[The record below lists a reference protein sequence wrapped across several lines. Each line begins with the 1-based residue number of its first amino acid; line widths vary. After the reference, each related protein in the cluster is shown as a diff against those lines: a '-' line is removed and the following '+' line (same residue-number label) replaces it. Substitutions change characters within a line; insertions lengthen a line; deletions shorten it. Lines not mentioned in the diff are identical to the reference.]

1 MARMRHN
8 TDWFALALDSWSM
21 GVEASAVIGLRMVRL
36 AGGGAAAESEARLM
50 VTEKFRAALD
60 LQALAM
66 RGALGG
72 DPGMV
77 AARSLRHYGARV
89 RANRRRLTR

>member
-50 VTEKFRAALD
+50 VTEKFGAALD

-72 DPGMV
+72 DLGIV
-77 AARSLRHYGARV
+77 ASRSLRQVGARV

>member
-1 MARMRHN
+1 MAGTRRQ

-50 VTEKFRAALD
+50 VTEKVGAVMD

-72 DPGMV
+72 DIGIV
-77 AARSLRHYGARV
+77 ASRSLRHYRGKV